1 MITHY
6 NISFLNFIEN
16 LVETND
22 VPILT
27 QFLICILSILIFSI
41 EYMFNAI
48 ALIMYVSF
56 ILTIIVITCKYP
68 ILIMLILYLRLDNP
82 PKSETIIYH
91 DMFTKY

>member
-27 QFLICILSILIFSI
+27 PFLICILSILIFSI